1 MISGLLAFESVERR
15 YCILFYNTKK
25 KYYREF
31 LFSCFVVPPITN
43 QLWDPETK
51 RFECKECK
59 ATFRMFSELKSH
71 IDRNKCVKYTYQCPQ
86 CSVVFSNAASFTKHL
101 KYHMGKT
108 VCCDFCGEKFM
119 HEKGLQRHIKMYH
132 TEFNQRFQCQYCSK
146 LFNRKTLLENHIRRH
161 FDYRPFKCTQC
172 DKSFKTKQYLTG
184 HINGVHKNDKQF
196 VCDKCDARFSW
207 RTTWKRHMQNHI
219 NKANKKKNKKRGVLA
234 SQDQTTTVATVPTGL
249 TVSIQQQPIQA
260 SNIVTVPI
268 QAQIAQN
275 AIQTHQLTAQNVVQ
289 LTGGVQHLTAENLA
303 ALNHPDLTQNT
314 YVHLTQTVQQLTHHH
329 PEDM

>member
-1 MISGLLAFESVERR
+1 
-15 YCILFYNTKK
+15 
-25 KYYREF
+25 
-31 LFSCFVVPPITN
+31 
-43 QLWDPETK
+43 
-51 RFECKECK
+51 
-59 ATFRMFSELKSH
+59 
-71 IDRNKCVKYTYQCPQ
+71 
-86 CSVVFSNAASFTKHL
+86 
-101 KYHMGKT
+101 MGKT

-184 HINGVHKNDKQF
+184 HVNGVHKNDKQF

-207 RTTWKRHMQNHI
+207 RTTWKRHVQNHI
-219 NKANKKKNKKRGVLA
+219 NKANKKKSKKRGGTVA
-234 SQDQTTTVATVPTGL
+234 SQEQVAVAAGL
-249 TVSIQQQPIQA
+249 TVSIQRQPIQA

-268 QAQIAQN
+268 QAHIAPN

-303 ALNHPDLTQNT
+303 ATLSHADLAQNT
-314 YVHLTQTVQQLTHHH
+314 YVHLTQTVQQLTHH
-329 PEDM
+329 PPDM